1 MTNKCKYF
9 YEDSWTVLKF
19 PKRNRAILYNGTT
32 KQYEFY
38 KLQNLSD
45 DKQPVKNV
53 KTVKYPTKM
62 LMFLAFA
69 LGVSL
74 ALNALGI
81 IL

>member
-1 MTNKCKYF
+1 MTSKCKYF

-19 PKRNRAILYNGTT
+19 PKRNRGILYNGTT

-38 KLQNLSD
+38 KLQNLSNN
-45 DKQPVKNV
+45 KQPSNNI

-62 LMFLAFA
+62 ITILAFA

-74 ALNALGI
+74 ALNVVGI
-81 IL
+81 IF

>member
-1 MTNKCKYF
+1 MTNKYKYF
-9 YEDSWTVLKF
+9 YDNSWTVLKF
-19 PKRNRAILYNGTT
+19 PKRNRAILYNGNT
-32 KQYEFY
+32 KTYEFY
-38 KLQNLSD
+38 KLHGDSKKDEL
-45 DKQPVKNV
+45 VKKV

-62 LMFLAFA
+62 IMFLAFA

>member
-9 YEDSWTVLKF
+9 YDNSWTVLKF

-32 KQYEFY
+32 KKYEIY
-38 KLQNLSD
+38 KLRNDSNKDEL
-45 DKQPVKNV
+45 VKKV

-62 LMFLAFA
+62 LMFLAGA

-74 ALNALGI
+74 AISVISAI
-81 IL
+81 F